1 MTVQVRPACPLETA
15 LPDPAARL
23 NRRSCLLSVASVGLG
38 GWGVGAGLAGA
49 PSSAWAGQLEEP
61 LADSVRGAL
70 SAAIANHAP
79 PVPEFA
85 SLEARLAHLRW
96 LGAMSD
102 RLHRR
107 KTDFQTRIEFLQT
120 VWYETRRAGLD
131 TTLVL
136 GLIQVESAFRK
147 FAISRVGAR
156 GYMQIM
162 PFWSRLIGDGDA
174 SKLFNMQTNL
184 RFGCVIL
191 RHYLDR
197 ERGGTFMALG
207 RYNGSR
213 GRAEYPNA
221 VYAAAKNWAHPDA

>member
-1 MTVQVRPACPLETA
+1 MSLSGLT
-15 LPDPAARL
+15 
-23 NRRSCLLSVASVGLG
+23 RRGCLLGAASLGVVGWSGRVVAG
-38 GWGVGAGLAGA
+38 
-49 PSSAWAGQLEEP
+49 GQLEEP

-70 SAAIANHAP
+70 SAAIANTAP
-79 PVPEFA
+79 PVPEFTDQA
-85 SLEARLAHLRW
+85 RRLAYLRW

-102 RLHRR
+102 RLQRR

-120 VWYETRRAGLD
+120 VWYESKRAGLD
-131 TTLVL
+131 TTTVL

-162 PFWSRLIGDGDA
+162 PFWSRLIGDGEVGR
-174 SKLFNMQTNL
+174 LFNMQTNL

-197 ERGGTFMALG
+197 ERGDTFLALG

-221 VYAAAKNWAHPDA
+221 VYAEGCRPHAPPLCGSLPP